1 MKTRTTLLWPALLGL
16 AMTLTACEP
25 KPQIQPGTQEASQ
38 PQPVAKAT
46 PEVKP
51 ADAKPADTKP
61 ADAKPADA
69 KPADAKPAD
78 EKPEILGIGATPANI
93 EPGATKQYGA
103 AFTMTS
109 EPVAL
114 AAAIAQAKQ
123 SPGPY
128 KVKATVNEVCQAKGC
143 WFTLKAPEVP
153 LPIRVKMKGYAFFMP
168 KNAGDAEAVLEG
180 TLKEVTVDQAT
191 AQHYEDDAAAATGK
205 PAKKVTGPQ
214 QSYMFMATAV
224 QIKAQPKS

>member
-1 MKTRTTLLWPALLGL
+1 MKTRTTLLWPALLLGL
-16 AMTLTACEP
+16 IVTLTACEP
-25 KPQIQPGTQEASQ
+25 KKPAIEPGMQAGSQ
-38 PQPVAKAT
+38 PQPVAQA
-46 PEVKP
+46 
-51 ADAKPADTKP
+51 KP

-78 EKPEILGIGATPANI
+78 AKPAADAKPDGAKPEILGVGATPANI
-93 EPGATKQYGA
+93 EPGVTRQYGA
-103 AFTMTS
+103 AFTMTE
-109 EPVAL
+109 EPIEL
-114 AAAIAQAKQ
+114 AAAIAKAKE
-123 SPGPY
+123 STGPY

-180 TLKEVTVDQAT
+180 TLKEVTLDQKT
-191 AQHYEDDAAAATGK
+191 AQHYEDDAAAASGK
-205 PAKKVTGPQ
+205 PAKQVTGPV

-224 QIKAQPKS
+224 QLKAQPKG